1 VAVLVATQVR
11 TPWACLGLICF
22 AAACQDLSLPCMW
35 SVPIDVGGRQ
45 AGLVGGAMNS
55 VGCLGGMLSP
65 LVAAKLSGAS
75 GWNEVFVVFGVTYVA
90 GALAWACVDASKPV
104 AIDPVAADVTR
115 R

>member
-1 VAVLVATQVR
+1 
-11 TPWACLGLICF
+11 
-22 AAACQDLSLPCMW
+22 
-35 SVPIDVGGRQ
+35 
-45 AGLVGGAMNS
+45 
-55 VGCLGGMLSP
+55 MLSP